1 MGHLF
6 VYFIFPIFTL
16 KWGGELDPPLWPLL
30 FRRPPV
36 RQSAEIGTVQK
47 WQNIFRDSQQK
58 TFTCS
63 RLETSALSFYMP
75 KFFLE
80 RSKLVLTS
88 PSCFFS
94 VQFVF
99 DRIKNVFSL
108 SPLDPSPKRFGTV
121 QNSLGPIEGQG
132 IPLKSH
138 GRDG

>member
-1 MGHLF
+1 
-6 VYFIFPIFTL
+6 
-16 KWGGELDPPLWPLL
+16 
-30 FRRPPV
+30 
-36 RQSAEIGTVQK
+36 
-47 WQNIFRDSQQK
+47 
-58 TFTCS
+58 
-63 RLETSALSFYMP
+63 MP

-121 QNSLGPIEGQG
+121 QNSLGPIEYIEGQV
-132 IPLKSH
+132 IPLQGH
-138 GRDG
+138 DRDG